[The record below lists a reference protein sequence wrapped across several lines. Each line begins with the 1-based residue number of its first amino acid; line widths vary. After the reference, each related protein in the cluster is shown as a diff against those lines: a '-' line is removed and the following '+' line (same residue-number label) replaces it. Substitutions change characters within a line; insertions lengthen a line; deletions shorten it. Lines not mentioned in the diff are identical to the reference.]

1 MNYILDTN
9 ICIYMIKQKPASVLN
24 RFRQLQIGDVMVS
37 SITVAELE
45 YGVQKS
51 SWVERNQQ
59 ALHQFL
65 LRLEIVSFDA
75 QDGVIYGKIRGY
87 LEKEGTPI
95 GGLDMLI
102 AAQAM
107 RLNATLVTN
116 NVREFER
123 IPQLLVENWV

>member
-24 RFRQLQIGDVMVS
+24 RFRQLQIGDVVIS

-45 YGVQKS
+45 YGAQKS
-51 SWVERNQQ
+51 SWAERNQQ

-65 LRLEIVSFDA
+65 LPLEIVPFDA
-75 QDGVIYGKIRGY
+75 QDGVIYGKIRNQ

-95 GGLDMLI
+95 GALDMLI
-102 AAQAM
+102 AAQAL
-107 RLNATLVTN
+107 RLNVTVVTN

-123 IPQLLVENWV
+123 VPHLLVENWV